1 MRIAIIALGSRG
13 DVQPYIALGQGL
25 QAAGHVVRLV
35 THENFDTLVMAHGL
49 EFWSVRGN
57 VQEIIESPEMRAL
70 LEKGNFLAIR
80 AHTAKAAQRAAV
92 QWAQDGLAACQG
104 MELLVAGIG
113 GLYVG
118 LALAEKLDIP
128 LLQAYMVPFTPT
140 TAFPGALLPQSPPR
154 LGGALNRLSHQ
165 LTQQMMWQ
173 GFRGADQRVR
183 QDVLDLPAT
192 PFFGPY
198 NSTRLRDTPVLYGFS
213 PSILPKPADW
223 DAQTY
228 VTGYWFLESA
238 ADWTPPPDLVN
249 FLEAGPLPVYI
260 GFGSMG
266 SRKPE
271 ETADLALQALARTG
285 QRAILLAG
293 WGGLS
298 KATLPASVFM
308 VDTIPHGWLFPRVAA
323 VVHHGGAGTTAA
335 GIAAG
340 VPSIIIPFFGDQFFW
355 GQRVAALGVGPTP
368 IPRPQLTVERLA
380 QALQRAV
387 TDQSMRQRAAVLG
400 AQVQA
405 EDGIARAVA
414 IIETIKK

>member
-1 MRIAIIALGSRG
+1 
-13 DVQPYIALGQGL
+13 
-25 QAAGHVVRLV
+25 
-35 THENFDTLVMAHGL
+35 
-49 EFWSVRGN
+49 
-57 VQEIIESPEMRAL
+57 MRAL

-323 VVHHGGAGTTAA
+323 VVHHGG
-335 GIAAG
+335 
-340 VPSIIIPFFGDQFFW
+340 Q
-355 GQRVAALGVGPTP
+355 GPTAIKLRGELSFP
-368 IPRPQLTVERLA
+368 HLHEGRLCA
-380 QALQRAV
+380 GRNPY
-387 TDQSMRQRAAVLG
+387 
-400 AQVQA
+400 
-405 EDGIARAVA
+405 ARAVDPCLRRGDNPHTILNLMAVGQGPPPRALLPACHRSSFLSLA
-414 IIETIKK
+414 INFSGGSASLPWAWGQPLFRARNLPWSGWLKRCKGR